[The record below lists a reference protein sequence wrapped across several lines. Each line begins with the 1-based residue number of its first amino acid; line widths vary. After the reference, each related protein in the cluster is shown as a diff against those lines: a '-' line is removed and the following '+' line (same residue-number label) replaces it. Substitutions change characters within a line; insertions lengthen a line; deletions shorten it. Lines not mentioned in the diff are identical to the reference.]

1 MIASLTDLVHALLSL
16 VGLTHGMIP
25 HDGIVLTATMLLVA
39 AAIVAIAALVADATG
54 RLDTSTTHPM
64 RAMDISSPLAQSD
77 PDASGHPR
85 PRAPGSAATA
95 A

>member
-16 VGLTHGMIP
+16 VRLTHGAIP
-25 HDGIVLTATMLLVA
+25 HDGTVLTATMLLVA

-54 RLDTSTTHPM
+54 RLDTSTAHPM